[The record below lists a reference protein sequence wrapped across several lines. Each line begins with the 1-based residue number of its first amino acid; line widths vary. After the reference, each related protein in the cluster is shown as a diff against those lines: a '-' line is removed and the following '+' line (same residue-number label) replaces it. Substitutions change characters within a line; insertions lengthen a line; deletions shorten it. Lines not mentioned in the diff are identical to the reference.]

1 MIKDTNMEKVIDS
14 IDKRFFIGPEI
25 DGKCVVDGQTK
36 ENSVTGRH
44 PNADE
49 HKWLSEK
56 LYDIIS

>member
-1 MIKDTNMEKVIDS
+1 MEKVIDS